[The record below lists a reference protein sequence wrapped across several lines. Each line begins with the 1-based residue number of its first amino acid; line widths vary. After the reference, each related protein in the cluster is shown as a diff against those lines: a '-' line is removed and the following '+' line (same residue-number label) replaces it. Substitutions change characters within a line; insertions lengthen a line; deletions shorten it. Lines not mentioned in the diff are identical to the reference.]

1 MNKNIAFYDELR
13 NANNEQ
19 LERLEKKVAI
29 YSKLDSLVINEDKVA
44 NQYDVDIE
52 RVKNEAAKNAAELEL
67 SKEDAKIRHEKAKV
81 ETDILQAKAEA
92 ETAKMSADTEAV
104 KAKIKVEQLKAEAEA
119 AKILAET
126 EAVKART
133 EVEKLKAE
141 AEAEAVR
148 LKAEADLIRAQNE
161 KTEID
166 NKYKFT
172 VKDILPM
179 IPAIV
184 TGIASVASIVVTIKQ
199 ANAKNATDL
208 AIAKSNN
215 ELKMAITNKLTKF
228 NETEILVD
236 KPIKVM
242 NDICK

>member
-13 NANNEQ
+13 NANNNEQ

-52 RVKNEAAKNAAELEL
+52 RLKTEAAKIAAETEI
-67 SKEDAKIRHEKAKV
+67 SKEDTKIRHEKAKV
-81 ETDILQAKAEA
+81 EIDILKAKAEA
-92 ETAKMSADTEAV
+92 ETAK
-104 KAKIKVEQLKAEAEA
+104 
-119 AKILAET
+119 ILADT

-148 LKAEADLIRAQNE
+148 LKAEADLIRANNE

-208 AIAKSNN
+208 AICKSNN

>member
-29 YSKLDSLVINEDKVA
+29 YSKLDSLIINEDKVA

-52 RVKNEAAKNAAELEL
+52 RLKTEAAKIAAETEI
-67 SKEDAKIRHEKAKV
+67 SKEDAKIRREKAKV
-81 ETDILQAKAEA
+81 ETDILKAKAEA
-92 ETAKMSADTEAV
+92 ET
-104 KAKIKVEQLKAEAEA
+104 

-126 EAVKART
+126 EAVKARI
-133 EVEKLKAE
+133 EAEKLKAE

-148 LKAEADLIRAQNE
+148 LKAKADLIRANNE

>member
-13 NANNEQ
+13 NSSNNEQ

-29 YSKLDSLVINEDKVA
+29 YSKLDNLVVNEDKVA
-44 NQYDVDIE
+44 NQYDVEIE
-52 RVKNEAAKNAAELEL
+52 RLKTEAAKIAAETEI
-67 SKEDAKIRHEKAKV
+67 SKEDAKIRSEKAKV
-81 ETDILQAKAEA
+81 EIDILKAKAEA
-92 ETAKMSADTEAV
+92 ETAKILADTEAV
-104 KAKIKVEQLKAEAEA
+104 KAKI
-119 AKILAET
+119 
-126 EAVKART
+126 
-133 EVEKLKAE
+133 EVEKLTAE

-215 ELKMAITNKLTKF
+215 ELRMAITNKLTKF